1 MKTLSRMLPLGLM
14 VLFACASWA
23 QEAGPAAPTPQAAPP
38 TVPPTLAVVM
48 HTALGD
54 IQIALEVQRA
64 PITSAN
70 FLKYVDQKKFDG
82 ITLYR
87 AVKIG
92 DDGKYGLV
100 QGGLRGDRKKALPP
114 IAHEAPSATG
124 ISHVDGTISMA
135 REAPGSAT
143 GDFFIVV
150 GDLVALDGVPAKDDP
165 GYAAFGRVTHGM
177 DIVRSVL
184 ELPRAENATE
194 PGMQGQILAAPVK
207 VFNIRRVE

>member
-1 MKTLSRMLPLGLM
+1 MRLMSRLLAGVLML
-14 VLFACASWA
+14 ACVASA
-23 QEAGPAAPTPQAAPP
+23 QDAGPAAPAPERAPP
-38 TVPPTLAVVM
+38 TVPPTVAVVL

-54 IQIALEVQRA
+54 IQVALEVQRA
-64 PITSAN
+64 PVTAAN

-92 DDGKYGLV
+92 EEGRYGLV

-114 IAHEAPSATG
+114 IVHEAPSATG
-124 ISHVDGTISMA
+124 ISHLDGTISMA
-135 REAPGSAT
+135 RESPGSAT
-143 GDFFIVV
+143 GDFFFVV
-150 GDLVALDGVPAKDDP
+150 GDLVSLDGVPSKDDP
-165 GYAAFGRVTHGM
+165 GYAAFGRVTSGM

-184 ELPRAENATE
+184 DLPRAENPVE

-207 VFNIRRVE
+207 ILSVRRVE